1 MKKLIPAICMTL
13 VAAAMFASSTFAWF
27 SMNTQVQATGM
38 KVTATTPV
46 SVEISQSTNSN
57 WAFTTTFTGDAEV
70 LDPVYYDTT
79 SKKYYIPSATNK
91 IKIDGTPTTAFNATD
106 TTNWTE
112 LTLDANGAANS
123 KNYLAVYTF
132 YLRTNV
138 GTDNSATAAAVELT
152 CRAEIGGTSNLK
164 DGVKVGIMAKDNS
177 VTEITSTTSTTKWP
191 AALSTA
197 TTPYTEIKVVIWYD
211 GQSATVKNNNADL
224 RETTVTLTFDKAT
237 T

>member
-46 SVEISQSTNSN
+46 SVEISQATSSG
-57 WAFTTTFTGDAEV
+57 WDFTTTFNSDAEV

-79 SKKYYIPSATNK
+79 TKKYYIPSATNE
-91 IKIDGTPTTAFNATD
+91 IQANGTPATAFDAAD
-106 TTNWTE
+106 TTNWTA
-112 LTLDANGAANS
+112 LTLAADGTANS
-123 KNYLAVYTF
+123 KNYLAVYTL

-138 GTDNSATAAAVELT
+138 GTDTSATPAAVELT
-152 CRAEIGGTSNLK
+152 CKAEIGGNSKLK
-164 DGVKVGIMAKDNS
+164 NGVKVGIMAADNS
-177 VTEITSTTSTTKWP
+177 VTEITSVTSTAKWT
-191 AALSTA
+191 AALSNA

-211 GQSATVKNNNADL
+211 GQSATVKNDNADL
-224 RETTVTLTFDKAT
+224 TETTVTLTFDKAT
-237 T
+237 A